1 MEDRLETALQNETRG
16 QVQYSPGYLRKT
28 HITAAN
34 AVEDEENV
42 VERDGADEVEE
53 EPRADV
59 VPGDEPRVDDHLLA
73 VVLLHYSWREN
84 TQGVPDKPA
93 PAARITSPWEYFE
106 NPTRKSNH

>member
-1 MEDRLETALQNETRG
+1 MRAKFKFQIPTL
-16 QVQYSPGYLRKT
+16 PPT

-73 VVLLHYSWREN
+73 VVLLHYSCGEGKID
-84 TQGVPDKPA
+84 GV
-93 PAARITSPWEYFE
+93 
-106 NPTRKSNH
+106 TRVMCIDTWPL